1 MVRDDLY
8 VSVPSYF
15 RCPIS
20 LDVMKSPVSLCTG
33 VTYDRTSIQRW
44 LDGGNNTC
52 PATMQVLQ
60 TKELVPNHTLQ
71 RLIKIWTESDSVQT
85 RPLNVQPPH
94 QPSSVSLTED
104 QVRQLI
110 NQLENELQKI
120 DKDSSFQVHTI
131 PSRISRLILF
141 AKEVEDNGK
150 FLASAGARLLPLLI
164 AALGNKKLVKD
175 LEVLE
180 KFVQFCNIILQQPV
194 KTDSVEGRSN
204 SPSTTKIDIG
214 KDFKSSMIM
223 GLSQGRSGLR
233 IAIAKLL
240 EITSNLYLEVKNLIS
255 EDDEIYSELLR
266 LISTLDCNP
275 DAMDSSLSC
284 LISLALAK
292 RNRAK
297 IVRNG
302 GIGVLAKALSESE
315 LSVPLTEK
323 VLKLV
328 EMVSTCKEGR
338 VEICRN
344 EICVEEIVKKVL
356 KVSNV
361 ATEHAVTI
369 LWSLCCLFGDKKAQ
383 ECVTKSNGMTKILVL
398 MQSNCSLAVRHMSSD
413 LLKIFR
419 YKSKSCFLSCYD
431 TKTTHIM
438 PF

>member
-1 MVRDDLY
+1 MVRNDLY
-8 VSVPSYF
+8 ISVPSYF

-20 LDVMKSPVSLCTG
+20 LDVMKSPVSLVTG

-60 TKELVPNHTLQ
+60 TKELVPNYTLQ

-85 RPLNVQPPH
+85 RPVNVRPTH
-94 QPSSVSLTED
+94 QPSSLTED

-120 DKDSSFQVHTI
+120 VKDSSFQVHTI
-131 PSRISRLILF
+131 PSRISRLILY
-141 AKEVEDNGK
+141 AKEVEENGK
-150 FLASAGARLLPLLI
+150 FLASAGARLSPLLI
-164 AALGNKKLVKD
+164 AALGNKQLVKD

-194 KTDSVEGRSN
+194 KTDSAERLSN
-204 SPSTTKIDIG
+204 CPSTSKIDIG

-233 IAIAKLL
+233 IAIAKFL
-240 EITSNLYLEVKNLIS
+240 EITSNLYLEVKILIS
-255 EDDEIYSELLR
+255 EDDQIYSELLR
-266 LISTLDCNP
+266 LISSLDYNP

-284 LISLALAK
+284 LIYLALAK
-292 RNRAK
+292 QNRAK

-302 GIGVLAKALSESE
+302 GVGVLAKALSESE
-315 LSVPLTEK
+315 LSVPSTEK
-323 VLKLV
+323 LLKLV

-344 EICVEEIVKKVL
+344 EICVEAIVKKVL

-383 ECVTKSNGMTKILVL
+383 ECVTKSNGMAKILVL
-398 MQSNCSLAVRHMSSD
+398 MQSNCSGAVRQMSSD

>member
-1 MVRDDLY
+1 MVRNDLY
-8 VSVPSYF
+8 ISVPSYF

-60 TKELVPNHTLQ
+60 TKELVPNYTLQ
-71 RLIKIWTESDSVQT
+71 RLIKIWTESDSVRT
-85 RPLNVQPPH
+85 RPVNVQPTH
-94 QPSSVSLTED
+94 QPSSLTED

-120 DKDSSFQVHTI
+120 VKDSSFQVHTI
-131 PSRISRLILF
+131 PSRISRLILY
-141 AKEVEDNGK
+141 AKEVEENGK

-164 AALGNKKLVKD
+164 AALGNKQLVKD

-194 KTDSVEGRSN
+194 KTDSAERLSN
-204 SPSTTKIDIG
+204 SPSTSKIDSG

-240 EITSNLYLEVKNLIS
+240 EITSNLYLEVKILIS
-255 EDDEIYSELLR
+255 EDDQIYSELLR
-266 LISTLDCNP
+266 LISSLDYNP

-284 LISLALAK
+284 LICLALAK
-292 RNRAK
+292 QNRAK

-302 GIGVLAKALSESE
+302 GVGVLAKALSESE
-315 LSVPLTEK
+315 LSVPSTEK
-323 VLKLV
+323 LLKLL

-344 EICVEEIVKKVL
+344 EICVEAIVKKVL

-383 ECVTKSNGMTKILVL
+383 ECVTKSNGMAKILVL
-398 MQSNCSLAVRHMSSD
+398 MQSNCSGAVRQMSSD